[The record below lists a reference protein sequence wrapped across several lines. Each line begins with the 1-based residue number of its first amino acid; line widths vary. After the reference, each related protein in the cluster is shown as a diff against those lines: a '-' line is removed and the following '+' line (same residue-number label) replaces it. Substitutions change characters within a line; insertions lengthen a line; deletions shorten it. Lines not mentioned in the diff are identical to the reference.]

1 MGRSAVASQR
11 ALLNVSVAKWSSGEQ
26 ILIIQTV
33 TNIFHYHKTKTSDL
47 IPLRDSWCENSDFE
61 RAKQLLGDSL
71 IWISFERQKLE
82 KREKLLIENE
92 RSVMIQLMR
101 LLFLKFISVHF
112 I

>member
-1 MGRSAVASQR
+1 MRIQEGLGRSAVASQR
-11 ALLNVSVAKWSSGEQ
+11 ALLNVSVAKWSSGKQ
-26 ILIIQTV
+26 TLIIRSFFFFTV
-33 TNIFHYHKTKTSDL
+33 NNFLISDL

-92 RSVMIQLMR
+92 RSVDMLTQ
-101 LLFLKFISVHF
+101 LLFLLTYK
-112 I
+112 